1 MFIPLFGGFL
11 CFVQAITNPNIGFD
25 WAKDINVWI
34 NYFLTTVFIYVLLD
48 LFLKKIRFF
57 NKHSTLFMVVSF
69 FASAFVAQMLSYK
82 VRYNLQ
88 PINFIA
94 AVVGFVVGI
103 IAFLLVV
110 SVGLLMGRDKAEVE
124 VAKMEMDYKE
134 KLDNMSK
141 HDRKKMRHFCEKA
154 LQLDDVTFKL
164 ISLYQDK
171 NMIESVK
178 NDLDQVI
185 KSSNVKK
192 IQ

>member
-1 MFIPLFGGFL
+1 MI
-11 CFVQAITNPNIGFD
+11 
-25 WAKDINVWI
+25 
-34 NYFLTTVFIYVLLD
+34 
-48 LFLKKIRFF
+48 LKMLVIQEIQK
-57 NKHSTLFMVVSF
+57 KL
-69 FASAFVAQMLSYK
+69 AQMLSYK
-82 VRYNLQ
+82 VRDNLQ

-94 AVVGFVVGI
+94 AVIGFVVDI
-103 IAFLLVV
+103 STFLLVV

-134 KLDNMSK
+134 KLNNMSK

-154 LQLDDVTFKL
+154 LQLDDATFKL

-171 NMIESVK
+171 NMIKSVK